1 MTQPSRTYPFQ
12 FTGSGGEYFRI
23 WIVNL
28 ALTLVTLGVYSAWA
42 KVRRK
47 RYFNTHTLVDGHHFD
62 YLADPVDILKGRII
76 AVGLFAAYS
85 LAESTLPWVAG
96 ILAILFFVAMPWIVV
111 KALQFNARNTS
122 HRGLRFAFGGD
133 LKEAYKVFLG
143 GGLLSIVTLGLALPY
158 VAYWKTCFV
167 AGNHAFGGSAF
178 SFRGESGSFVRI
190 YLFAAL
196 IFSLVLPV
204 VVGISLLIALPF
216 LDAFLNNM
224 PASQG
229 GLILTFVLTMWLG
242 ALAIAAS
249 LPFAA
254 GYLNARSADLMFNG
268 SRLDGLA
275 LSGRHGARRLVWLYV
290 SNLLLILLTLGFYLP
305 WAQVRSA
312 RFWLDNLSING
323 PEAGLDAFVAAA
335 GQNMAATGSEMADF
349 FDVDLAVG

>member
-1 MTQPSRTYPFQ
+1 MTQPVRSYPFQ
-12 FTGSGGEYFRI
+12 FTGNGGEYFRI

-62 YLADPVDILKGRII
+62 YLANPVDILKGRII

-85 LAESTLPWVAG
+85 VAESTLPWVAG
-96 ILAILFFVAMPWIVV
+96 VLAVLFFIAMPWIVV

-122 HRGLRFAFGGD
+122 HRGLRFAFSGD

-143 GGLLSIVTLGLALPY
+143 GGLLSIVTLGLILPY
-158 VAYWKTCFV
+158 VACWKTRFV
-167 AGNHAFGGSAF
+167 AGNHSFGGS
-178 SFRGESGSFVRI
+178 RFVFQGQPGPFYRI
-190 YLFAAL
+190 YLMAGLLMVLALVVALAAVAGIIGVALNPHELMAGDKGAVIAAL
-196 IFSLVLPV
+196 VL
-204 VVGISLLIALPF
+204 GIL
-216 LDAFLNNM
+216 AFY
-224 PASQG
+224 
-229 GLILTFVLTMWLG
+229 
-242 ALAIAAS
+242 AS

-305 WAQVRSA
+305 WAQVRTA
-312 RFWLDNLSING
+312 RFWLDNLAISG
-323 PEAGLDAFVAAA
+323 PETGLDAFVAAA
-335 GQNMAATGSEMADF
+335 GQNTAATGSEMADF